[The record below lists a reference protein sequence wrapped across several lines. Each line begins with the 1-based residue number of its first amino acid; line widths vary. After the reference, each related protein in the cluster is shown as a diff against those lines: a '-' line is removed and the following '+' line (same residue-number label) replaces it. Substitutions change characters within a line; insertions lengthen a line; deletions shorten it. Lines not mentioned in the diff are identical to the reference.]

1 MDIRTESRNVT
12 MVPQWQE
19 EIESRLHD
27 LQDGHNDIL
36 HARMILER
44 NRHHNKGPKVA
55 MARLVCNVRGGTL
68 TAPKTEE
75 TFEEGIRA
83 TVHAMEEGVRTV
95 PGKR

>member
-19 EIESRLHD
+19 EIEGRLHD

-44 NRHHNKGPKVA
+44 NRHHNKGPKV
-55 MARLVCNVRGGTL
+55 T
-68 TAPKTEE
+68 
-75 TFEEGIRA
+75 
-83 TVHAMEEGVRTV
+83 HV
-95 PGKR
+95 PGEEKAAGAGRIGPPQAEQEGTVRLKPRRWV